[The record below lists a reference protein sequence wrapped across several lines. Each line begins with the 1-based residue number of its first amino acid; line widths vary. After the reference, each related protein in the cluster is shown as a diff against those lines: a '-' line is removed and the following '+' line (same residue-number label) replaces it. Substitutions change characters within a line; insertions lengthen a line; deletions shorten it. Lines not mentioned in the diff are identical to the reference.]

1 MTKSEFLGKLES
13 NRDIRN
19 RLGDP
24 YGTYSNELEALCLQY
39 IESLEREIE
48 LLQKRNIK
56 N

>member
-1 MTKSEFLGKLES
+1 MTKAEFMEKVTS
-13 NRDIRN
+13 NRYIRN

-48 LLQKRNIK
+48 ELRKK
-56 N
+56 